1 MAINGQIGSLTHNEE
16 RARVAGHDPV
26 VLSGAVKPNDGVY
39 PTGLL
44 LTKNASSQLVA
55 LVVAAAEVIETG
67 DGATKAFTGSLANA
81 PVEPGTATITDG
93 VETFADDGCGRLSGD
108 AGGSGTINYK
118 TGAYSITFNANV
130 VNLTNVTA
138 GYVTAV
144 DGVLDTEVDTS
155 LTATGIRVVHG
166 TVDSN
171 VLKVGKTASVAPS
184 AAVLALLQH
193 KGIYPI

>member
-1 MAINGQIGSLTHNEE
+1 MAINGQIGSLTRNEE

-26 VLSGAVKPNDGVY
+26 VLAGAVKPNDGVY

-55 LVVAAAEVIETG
+55 LVAAAAEVIETG
-67 DGATKAFTGSLANA
+67 DGATKAFTGSLANV
-81 PVEPGTATITDG
+81 PVEPGTLVITDG
-93 VETFADDGCGRLSGD
+93 VEAFADDGCGRLTGD

-130 VNLTNVTA
+130 VNAVEVTA
-138 GYVTAV
+138 DYVTAV

-155 LTATGIRVVHG
+155 LAATCIRVVHG

-184 AAVLALLQH
+184 ATVLALLQH